1 MKRWSN
7 NLYSQDGSDSTRET
21 HGISPRES
29 RNLHPAANHH
39 KRRTRRRSQ
48 SKAGATGR
56 NGESLA
62 YLYVLNLVYM
72 TETTLQ
78 TFMENRGVRVVNVEQ
93 VWNKGTPGY
102 KSFLVGVHK
111 ADAEKALQNKF
122 WPGMVVCR
130 PKEELE
136 YRRGSMHSRRSSRP
150 IHHPSHPGNGG
161 VEWKVRPNS
170 PSQQI
175 AVREKQRTVEP
186 VACSANSND
195 SNVKDHTEGEKG
207 RENTERIKKSS
218 KAGDIKKVSGIVHK
232 KKSIKNR
239 KPGSRKNS
247 VTDKNEK
254 AIQGKSRRLSDSKT
268 SKKSTLK
275 TTSKKHNKLKPH
287 VSVNKV
293 HPKHAWHTPQEKKQ
307 LLEKIPSETKSRK
320 SKDKQKKSRSRS
332 ISRTRGELMKVEN
345 DLVKYEKAGNVL
357 PSQKSSHNPT
367 PSLRSGRKDYSKD
380 IENYVPILASG
391 TKTSSNKKH
400 GNKHDTSQT
409 ADKQAQQ
416 HPVGKI
422 EQAPSYSYPNW
433 TLSLSKLLILS
444 SEEAVSRLLGTDYDG
459 LLTQDDISDDELFLG
474 MKVLAHC
481 ARSRSHTRDLH
492 HLVIKIWQPHI
503 IALIKS
509 FAVTVERHYPQR
521 AERYFWDLAE
531 FLDLYITGNIHIA
544 GMASLITA
552 STSEVLALSYRRYVS
567 PELVKVF
574 KVMENKDIR

>member
-1 MKRWSN
+1 MEAVPPEEEAN
-7 NLYSQDGSDSTRET
+7 QQLDGDVGPAGPCST
-21 HGISPRES
+21 G
-29 RNLHPAANHH
+29 L
-39 KRRTRRRSQ
+39 
-48 SKAGATGR
+48 
-56 NGESLA
+56 
-62 YLYVLNLVYM
+62 
-72 TETTLQ
+72 
-78 TFMENRGVRVVNVEQ
+78 VRVLLELPGSPIVTCAVMVMGQPPSPQHEALEQQPLQPRWKRFDKRNSWDLTKGIQKPPSSSQPQASHPQEKPVEGGCNGQ
-93 VWNKGTPGY
+93 EWRKLGV
-102 KSFLVGVHK
+102 SVHK

-136 YRRGSMHSRRSSRP
+136 HRRGSMHSRRSSRP
-150 IHHPSHPGNGG
+150 IQHPSHPGDGG

-170 PSQQI
+170 PYQQI
-175 AVREKQRTVEP
+175 TVREKQRTVEP
-186 VACSANSND
+186 VACSANSKD
-195 SNVKDHTEGEKG
+195 SNVKDHTEVEK
-207 RENTERIKKSS
+207 RRQNTERVKKSS
-218 KAGDIKKVSGIVHK
+218 KVGDIKKVSGNVHK

-293 HPKHAWHTPQEKKQ
+293 HPKHAWQTPQEKKQ
-307 LLEKIPSETKSRK
+307 QLEKIPNETKSRK
-320 SKDKQKKSRSRS
+320 SKKDKQKESRSRS
-332 ISRTRGELMKVEN
+332 ISRTRDELMKVEN
-345 DLVKYEKAGNVL
+345 DLVKYEKAGTAL

-367 PSLRSGRKDYSKD
+367 PSLRSGRKDY
-380 IENYVPILASG
+380 
-391 TKTSSNKKH
+391 NKKH

-409 ADKQAQQ
+409 ADRLAQQ
-416 HPVGKI
+416 HPVGKT
-422 EQAPSYSYPNW
+422 EKSPSYAYPNW

-481 ARSRSHTRDLH
+481 ARSRSHTRDLQ
-492 HLVIKIWQPHI
+492 HLVMKIWQPHI

-531 FLDLYITGNIHIA
+531 FLDLYVTGNTHIA
-544 GMASLITA
+544 GMASLITS
-552 STSEVLALSYRRYVS
+552 STSEVLALGYRRYVS

-574 KVMENKDIR
+574 KSMENKNIR